1 MATHDQVA
9 STWFERSKDAVFA
22 LDLAGIFQQANSSLA
37 QLLGC
42 PVSELLGT
50 SWLAYLAPSDAA
62 HGPLHAAQAAA
73 GELVRFR
80 AQLHMPT
87 PGGVEFTLLPWLAEK
102 SRSAGVY
109 GIVQPVAPPL
119 PAERERQLEV
129 FFDAV
134 TDVTFVLAVEPA
146 GRYRFVFANRAF
158 EQTTGMP
165 VDQVVNR
172 YVEEVIPEPSLS
184 LVLAY
189 YQQAIAR
196 VERVVWEETS
206 DYPTGRV
213 TGEVS
218 VTPVCD
224 AEGQVVQLVGIV
236 HDVTRQKQ
244 VEEALRHSNERFAYA
259 LRATSDALYE
269 WDVATNT
276 LVWGEGQ
283 ESFFGSA
290 LDAAPLPFPEWALG
304 IHPHDRDRV
313 VGDRQRVANDLAA
326 TMWQAE
332 YRLRRANDT
341 WVVVLDRGYLLR
353 APDGQAQRMLGA
365 VQDITARTQA
375 EERLAQ
381 QNTDL
386 QQVGYLV
393 SHNLRSPLANARGLA
408 HLLQTESPGSAT
420 FTKTQVHLQS
430 SLREFD
436 EVLQDVTAL
445 LYRSEEPAGL
455 TTEEVPLEA
464 IITQVVAHLRD
475 GVVQVGGI
483 VQVVVPP
490 RLRVQANRAYL
501 YSIFFNLLTN
511 AIKYRSTK
519 RPIHIAITAKGGQGQ
534 PTTIEVT
541 DNGIG
546 FDQQG
551 VGAAVFQPFQRFHA
565 NRPGRGLGLYLVKA
579 HIESLNGQIS
589 VQSATDVGTRFL
601 ITFP

>member
-1 MATHDQVA
+1 MATPEQA
-9 STWFERSKDAVFA
+9 ALAWFESSKDAVFA
-22 LDLAGIFQQANSSLA
+22 LDATGNFQRANGALAD
-37 QLLGC
+37 LLHC
-42 PVSELLGT
+42 PLSQLLGT
-50 SWLAYLAPSDAA
+50 SWLDYLALSDVA
-62 HGPLHAAQAAA
+62 HAPPHLAQATA

-80 AQLHMPT
+80 AQLHRPT
-87 PGGVEFTLLPWLAEK
+87 PGGVEFTLLPWLAEG
-102 SRSAGVY
+102 SRPAGIY
-109 GIVQPVAPPL
+109 GIVQPVAAPI

-134 TDVTFVLAVEPA
+134 TDVTFVLGVEPA
-146 GRYRFVFANRAF
+146 GRYRFLFANHAF
-158 EQTTGMP
+158 ERTTGVP

-184 LVLAY
+184 LVLGY

-224 AEGQVVQLVGIV
+224 AEGRVVQLVGVV

-244 VEEALRHSNERFAYA
+244 VEEDLRHSNERFTYA

-276 LVWGEGQ
+276 LAWGEGQ
-283 ESFFGSA
+283 EAFFGA
-290 LDAAPLPFPEWALG
+290 TLAAAPLPFPQWALS
-304 IHPHDRDRV
+304 IHPQDRDRV
-313 VGDRQRVANDLAA
+313 VAGRQQVADDPVA
-326 TMWQAE
+326 TVWQAE
-332 YRLRRANDT
+332 YRLRRADDT

-353 APDGQAQRMLGA
+353 TPTGQALRMLGA

-381 QNTDL
+381 RNTEL

-393 SHNLRSPLANARGLA
+393 SHNLRSPLANALGLTN
-408 HLLQTESPGSAT
+408 LLQTEPSSSTT
-420 FTKTQVHLQS
+420 FTEAQAHLQK

-445 LYRSEEPAGL
+445 LYRSEEPGV
-455 TTEEVPLEA
+455 TTEEVPLEPVVA
-464 IITQVVAHLRD
+464 QVVAHLREA
-475 GVVQVGGI
+475 VAQAGGTAR
-483 VQVVVPP
+483 VSVPP
-490 RLRVQANRAYL
+490 GLRVRANRAYL

-511 AIKYRSTK
+511 ALKYRSAQ
-519 RPIHIAITAKGGQGQ
+519 RPLHVAITAKGQPGQ

-546 FDQQG
+546 FDQQE
-551 VGAAVFQPFQRFHA
+551 VGDAIFQPFQRFHTD
-565 NRPGRGLGLYLVKA
+565 RPGRGLGLYLVKA
-579 HIESLNGQIS
+579 HVESLNGQIS
-589 VQSATDVGTRFL
+589 VQSAPDEGTRFL
-601 ITFP
+601 LTFP